1 LLFRDFE
8 AGLGSSV
15 CRVKTSMMNKM
26 SRFCPPQRTSAHSG
40 FSLIEL
46 MVVIA
51 ITAIL
56 ASLVLPAFVVAKLK
70 AQGTYCL
77 GNLKQMQVAW
87 ALYNQDYS
95 DFLAPNSDLGNEG
108 KDVDNPAW
116 VAGNMS
122 YATDPAS
129 LSDATNTDNLI
140 GPGFAQ

>member
-1 LLFRDFE
+1 
-8 AGLGSSV
+8 
-15 CRVKTSMMNKM
+15 MMNDM
-26 SRFCPPQRTSAHSG
+26 TRFCLQKHTAKNRG

-46 MVVIA
+46 LVVIA
-51 ITAIL
+51 IIAIL
-56 ASLVLPAFVVAKLK
+56 VSLVLPAFVVAKLK

-87 ALYNQDYS
+87 ALYSQDFS

-108 KDVDNPAW
+108 KDLDNPAW

-129 LSDATNTDNLI
+129 LSDATNTDNLV
-140 GPGFAQ
+140 GPGYAQFGSLQQEPRSVPLSG